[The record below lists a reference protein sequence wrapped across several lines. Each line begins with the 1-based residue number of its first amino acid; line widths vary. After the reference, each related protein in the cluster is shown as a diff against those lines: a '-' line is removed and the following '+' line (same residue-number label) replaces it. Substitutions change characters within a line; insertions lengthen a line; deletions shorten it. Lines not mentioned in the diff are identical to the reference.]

1 MLFDFAALTAPERYR
16 LMATTIVPRPIAWV
30 VSQSAEGRLNAA
42 PFSFFNA
49 FGDDPPVLCI
59 GIGGREGEHRCKDTG
74 ANIRATGQFVVNLVP
89 FAMMEAMH
97 VTAVEFDRDTDELAE
112 AGLATRPSS
121 KVAPP
126 RIADSPVAFE
136 CERHS
141 IVELG
146 QFRTLVVGQVLA
158 MHVRDDAVLD
168 AAACRIDAPKLD
180 LVGRVH
186 GAGGYVRAAG
196 PGVFTRARLTLA
208 DWLARRG

>member
-1 MLFDFAALTAPERYR
+1 MLFDFATLPPPDRYK
-16 LMATTIVPRPIAWV
+16 LLASTIVPRPIAWV
-30 VSQSAEGRLNAA
+30 VSQDAAGHVNAA

-49 FGDDPPVLCI
+49 FGEDPPVLCI
-59 GIGGREGEHRCKDTG
+59 GIGGRDGETDYKDTG

-89 FAMMEAMH
+89 ESLMQAMH
-97 VTAVEFDRDTDELAE
+97 VTGIQFDRGEDELAA
-112 AGLATRPSS
+112 AGLATLPS
-121 KVAPP
+121 VTIAPP

-141 IVELG
+141 IVEFG
-146 QFRTLVVGQVLA
+146 NRRTLVVGQVLA

-168 AAACRIDAPKLD
+168 AAACRIDTPKLD

-186 GAGGYVRAAG
+186 GPGGYIRASG

-208 DWLARRG
+208 DWVRGRA